1 MQKGR
6 GLNRCAS
13 STLYL
18 YHTKGGLINH
28 CLLMK
33 WDCLSLVV
41 ILYYHHV
48 DRKNVTKS
56 ITINKYMSTFNSIVF
71 QYCNKNK
78 QKCYSNILRRVGQ
91 IKPWEEPWSLVR
103 HAHLYRKWPH
113 NFDEARRV
121 TSMSTIYNLV
131 THYTFQ

>member
-18 YHTKGGLINH
+18 CHTKGGLINH

-33 WDCLSLVV
+33 WDCPSLVV

-56 ITINKYMSTFNSIVF
+56 ITINKVHVHIQFNYTATKTNENVTVIS
-71 QYCNKNK
+71 
-78 QKCYSNILRRVGQ
+78 SWG
-91 IKPWEEPWSLVR
+91 ELV
-103 HAHLYRKWPH
+103 A
-113 NFDEARRV
+113 D
-121 TSMSTIYNLV
+121 
-131 THYTFQ
+131 